1 VIRIRN
7 RVPRRLIPVLINC
20 AIIPFL
26 LLCPAEATDRDPVEV
41 IGPVEVVPGVM
52 FQKQYRMERHGPN
65 VVNILRVEHTPQ
77 VRLSIGL
84 AKGRSVGLEPLSE
97 TARRE
102 GAVAAVNGTFI
113 NSSGLPLGLLVDK
126 GVLISAPVHERT
138 AFVVLTDGT
147 GGFERV
153 SLRMW
158 LQLADG
164 SSLPVHG
171 VNRPAKDGECVV
183 YNVAFGSQTPAY
195 RSELLLQEGVVIA
208 RGFGGTGLIPGLV
221 VVSGDPS
228 EQLDTLEPGEPCRL
242 MWELHLAESDV
253 VIPGEEVWFALG
265 GGPRL
270 VTQGEITVT
279 SDEEHFRPDVSQG
292 RAPRTAMGCTAEG
305 TVLLVTV
312 DGRRPGFSVGMTLEE
327 LAGLMIELG
336 AVEAMNLDG
345 GASTTMVVGDQVVN
359 IPSNGNERALG
370 TALLVMFE
378 ASDVAEALEGDN
390 HGSIE

>member
-1 VIRIRN
+1 M
-7 RVPRRLIPVLINC
+7 
-20 AIIPFL
+20 
-26 LLCPAEATDRDPVEV
+26 EV
-41 IGPVEVVPGVM
+41 IGPVEVVPG
-52 FQKQYRMERHGPN
+52 RSRSNIGWNATGPTLS
-65 VVNILRVEHTPQ
+65 ISCGLEHTPQ
-77 VRLSIGL
+77 VRLSGL
-84 AKGRSVGLEPLSE
+84 AWPGRSGTGASFGDSG
-97 TARRE
+97 RE

-253 VIPGEEVWFALG
+253 VIPGESLSELG
-265 GGPRL
+265 GGPCL
-270 VTQGEITVT
+270 VTQGEIT
-279 SDEEHFRPDVSQG
+279 
-292 RAPRTAMGCTAEG
+292 
-305 TVLLVTV
+305 
-312 DGRRPGFSVGMTLEE
+312 
-327 LAGLMIELG
+327 
-336 AVEAMNLDG
+336 
-345 GASTTMVVGDQVVN
+345 
-359 IPSNGNERALG
+359 
-370 TALLVMFE
+370 
-378 ASDVAEALEGDN
+378 
-390 HGSIE
+390 